1 MRTPREHLTL
11 LAALALAGCGGP
23 PAEDGQQGSAVADR
37 ATDAATTPSV
47 PDSLALRAP
56 DGSEVWFTDWR
67 EATGDDGQ
75 QCLERVM
82 EIRRGADTVPI
93 PLLYT
98 GAVPTLV
105 NDSTIRARI
114 WLDCTPG
121 NTYEVDLKTGFPTH
135 IK

>member
-1 MRTPREHLTL
+1 MKTPREHLVL
-11 LAALALAGCGGP
+11 LATLVLAGCGGP
-23 PAEDGQQGSAVADR
+23 PADDGQPDAPVADQPSE
-37 ATDAATTPSV
+37 AATV

-56 DGSEVWFTDWR
+56 DGTEIWFTDWR
-67 EATGDDGQ
+67 EATGDDGGE
-75 QCLERVM
+75 CLERVM

-114 WLDCTPG
+114 WLNCTPG
-121 NTYEVDLKTGFPTH
+121 NTYEVDLRTGFPTH